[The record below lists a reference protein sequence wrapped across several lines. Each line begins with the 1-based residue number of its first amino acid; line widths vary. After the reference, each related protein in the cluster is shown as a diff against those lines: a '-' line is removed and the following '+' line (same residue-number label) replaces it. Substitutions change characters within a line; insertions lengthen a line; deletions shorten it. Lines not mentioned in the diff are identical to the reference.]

1 MAKFEADIPSYLKS
15 GEGAVPIDSNF
26 EKVAPESQNLS
37 EVIDNYTKGFSAGVR
52 TPDTLVSDD
61 SPVDET
67 LGPRRFPQTE
77 YDFAPVM
84 PTLDPTK
91 IKQPI
96 TQEVKAPKDED
107 KLPEVTGS
115 DIQSDILIA

>member
-26 EKVAPESQNLS
+26 EKVASESQNLS
-37 EVIDNYTKGFSAGVR
+37 EVIDNYTNSFSTGVR
-52 TPDTLVSDD
+52 TPDTLISDD
-61 SPVDET
+61 LPVDET

-77 YDFAPVM
+77 HDFAPVM

-91 IKQPI
+91 IKQPV

-107 KLPEVTGS
+107 KLPEVTGQ